1 MSILIKDLNYS
12 TVVKILSFKEQRN
25 SLTRVQITPR
35 AKLMNM

>member
-25 SLTRVQITPR
+25 SLTREITPR